1 MSFVV
6 TSSAGFSCSSA
17 GAARGSTRVGWSGGP
32 EDRVVGRGDRTSC
45 GGRLGQRG
53 QVLSW
58 ESLRVDSLSLSLCS
72 GAFNGP
78 HEVCNPIGRNRRAIE
93 NCKFSVG
100 KEISKVERTVVAYD
114 HAAESN
120 WVSILVPEVEKRG
133 VIAGSRKAIRPLALE
148 LLRRRVIG
156 VVRNVEEDLVWIIR
170 GRRREGRGG
179 LFCCVC
185 DCFVKEGADFVR
197 LVATGSEVSIK
208 MVGSNASV
216 IWIGAERVEPVDHPH
231 HQAGQNAGG
240 MCRMRGDI

>member
-6 TSSAGFSCSSA
+6 TSSAGFSCSGA
-17 GAARGSTRVGWSGGP
+17 GAAGGSTRIGWSGGP

-45 GGRLGQRG
+45 GRLGQRG

-72 GAFNGP
+72 GACNGP

-93 NCKFSVG
+93 NSKFSVG
-100 KEISKVERTVVAYD
+100 KEIAEVKGTVVAYD

-120 WVSILVPEVEKRG
+120 WVSILVPKVEKRG
-133 VIAGSRKAIRPLALE
+133 VIAGSSKAIRPLALE

-156 VVRNVEEDLVWIIR
+156 VVRNMEEDLVGIV
-170 GRRREGRGG
+170 GRRRRWGRGG
-179 LFCCVC
+179 LFCCAG

-197 LVATGSEVSIK
+197 LVATGSEVSIE
-208 MVGSNASV
+208 MVGSDASV
-216 IWIGAERVEPVDHPH
+216 IGIGAERVEPVDHPH
-231 HQAGQNAGG
+231 HQAGEDSGG
-240 MCRMRGDI
+240 VC